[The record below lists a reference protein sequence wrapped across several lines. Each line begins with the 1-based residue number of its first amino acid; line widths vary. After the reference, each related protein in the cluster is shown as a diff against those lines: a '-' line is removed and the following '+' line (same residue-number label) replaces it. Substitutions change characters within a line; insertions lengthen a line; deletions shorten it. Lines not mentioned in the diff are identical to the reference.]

1 MTFSVIRKEF
11 GRHFEHINCI
21 RMMENVLQSSRCSS
35 KRSEKS
41 LQQKITVNAHHLSCG
56 AHSKSIRNNFVH
68 VSEMYKSVIINK
80 TKIRRK
86 KVVTSLELGFSV
98 VDGILVFCGSGSF

>member
-1 MTFSVIRKEF
+1 
-11 GRHFEHINCI
+11 
-21 RMMENVLQSSRCSS
+21 MENVLQSSRCSS

-98 VDGILVFCGSGSF
+98 VDGILVFVVRDHFNDRIDTTGSGKSRPDEFRE